1 MATVKPIQNDT
12 DYDSALG
19 RIYDLMAA
27 EVDSP
32 EGCELDSLVTAVEE
46 YESRT
51 VDIGTP
57 GLIAAIEFRMEQAGL
72 GPNDLGSCFGSR
84 EDVLELLSG
93 KRPITPS
100 IANALRQR
108 LGIPSESILSEHSV
122 SG

>member
-12 DYDSALG
+12 DYESALG
-19 RIYDLMAA
+19 RIYDLMSA

-32 EGCELDSLVTAVEE
+32 EGCELDELVAAVEE

-72 GPNDLGSCFGSR
+72 GPSDLESCVGSR
-84 EDVLELLSG
+84 EDVSELLSG

-100 IANALRQR
+100 IANALRER